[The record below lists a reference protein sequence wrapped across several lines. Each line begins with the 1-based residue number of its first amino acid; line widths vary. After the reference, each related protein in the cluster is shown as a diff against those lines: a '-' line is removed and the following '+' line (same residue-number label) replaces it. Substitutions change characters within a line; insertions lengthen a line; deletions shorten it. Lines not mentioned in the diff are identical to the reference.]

1 MPTDNLPTLK
11 LADDQALPC
20 SLFGVS
26 SISNTLY
33 IDVYGLSMM
42 EALLI
47 FSDAEKTSTMVFS
60 SGEESI
66 TRSGYIVLLGVEI
79 IPDSNGIRVTMR
91 KKFEGE

>member
-1 MPTDNLPTLK
+1 MPNDNLPTLK
-11 LADDQALPC
+11 LADGQKLPC

-26 SISNTLY
+26 SISGTLY

-42 EALLI
+42 ESLLL
-47 FSDAEKTSTMVFS
+47 FSNAEKTSIMVLS

-66 TRSGYIVLLGVEI
+66 TRAGYIVLLGVEI
-79 IPDSNGIRVTMR
+79 IPESDGVRVTMR